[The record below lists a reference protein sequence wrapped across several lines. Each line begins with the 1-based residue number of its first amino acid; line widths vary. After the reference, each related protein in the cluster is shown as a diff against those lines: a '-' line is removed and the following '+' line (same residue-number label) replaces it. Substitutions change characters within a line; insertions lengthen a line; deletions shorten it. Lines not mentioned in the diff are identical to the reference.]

1 MWFTEKYPWTFFP
14 QVRNIFTPTKLY
26 PLFRNPIVSKSG
38 AEFIFC
44 GGGGVVPGPHGLSAC
59 VELGAALRVCM
70 QIQILYLNPH
80 SWEHFGCVRTNLEVF
95 INKVEIF
102 SYFGLPKSVKHI
114 LEDT

>member
-1 MWFTEKYPWTFFP
+1 M
-14 QVRNIFTPTKLY
+14 ISKLTVG
-26 PLFRNPIVSKSG
+26 RCIVSPPASL
-38 AEFIFC
+38 
-44 GGGGVVPGPHGLSAC
+44 GLMSAC